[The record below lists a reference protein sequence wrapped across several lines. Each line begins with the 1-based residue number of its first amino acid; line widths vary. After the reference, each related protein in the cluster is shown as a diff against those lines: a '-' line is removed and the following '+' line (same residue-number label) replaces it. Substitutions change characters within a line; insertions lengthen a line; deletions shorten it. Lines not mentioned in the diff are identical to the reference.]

1 MFSAADL
8 HFIRTLHTVC
18 SQNILL
24 CLAQSLC
31 PTILGL
37 PHVKLALT
45 LALLGGS
52 NPPACSSNTSSSS
65 TVRSNIHVMLIGD
78 PGLGKSQLLHACV
91 AASPRGMYVCS
102 NASTTAGLTLAVSKD
117 AVTNEM
123 AFTAGALV
131 LADGGVCCLDELD
144 NMRGEHKTL
153 LEVMEQQEVRSSL
166 GSAPRKCGS
175 LPYIL
180 LYRNA
185 LRRSLLLSAGPEGLH
200 LSSFAPSALHR
211 VVNVATEISR
221 CRACVWTV
229 LWSFVT
235 LN

>member
-1 MFSAADL
+1 MFSEADL
-8 HFIRTLHTVC
+8 HFMRTLH
-18 SQNILL
+18 SMYSPNILF

-52 NPPACSSNTSSSS
+52 SSPTSTSAACSSS

-91 AASPRGMYVCS
+91 AASPRGMYACS
-102 NASTTAGLTLAVSKD
+102 TTSTTAGLTLSVSKD

-144 NMRGEHKTL
+144 NMRGEVRATGVALMFVLHK
-153 LEVMEQQEVRSSL
+153 LECHL
-166 GSAPRKCGS
+166 
-175 LPYIL
+175 
-180 LYRNA
+180 NA
-185 LRRSLLLSAGPEGLH
+185 
-200 LSSFAPSALHR
+200 
-211 VVNVATEISR
+211 ATQTE
-221 CRACVWTV
+221 
-229 LWSFVT
+229 
-235 LN
+235 

>member
-1 MFSAADL
+1 MHHAGSWCFQGCQGERTTVFSAADL

-18 SQNILL
+18 SPNILL
-24 CLAQSLC
+24 CLAHSLC

-52 NPPACSSNTSSSS
+52 CPPACASGAACGS
-65 TVRSNIHVMLIGD
+65 TVRSNIHVLLIGD

-102 NASTTAGLTLAVSKD
+102 NTSTTAGLTLSVSKD

-153 LEVMEQQEVRSSL
+153 LEVMEQQEVRS
-166 GSAPRKCGS
+166 GSVPSPWRLDCPNTIKWCQGPRATTASTGACTASGS
-175 LPYIL
+175 
-180 LYRNA
+180 
-185 LRRSLLLSAGPEGLH
+185 
-200 LSSFAPSALHR
+200 SSHK
-211 VVNVATEISR
+211 
-221 CRACVWTV
+221 
-229 LWSFVT
+229 
-235 LN
+235 

>member
-1 MFSAADL
+1 MHARHCHVSPRCQREPDPLKQLRHRCLSAQGCQGERSTVFSEADL
-8 HFIRTLHTVC
+8 HFIRTLHTLC
-18 SQNILL
+18 SPNILL

-37 PHVKLALT
+37 PHVKLALI

-52 NPPACSSNTSSSS
+52 NPPASSSNARSRS

-102 NASTTAGLTLAVSKD
+102 STSTTAGLTLSVSKD

-153 LEVMEQQEVRSSL
+153 LEVMEQQEVR
-166 GSAPRKCGS
+166 AQ
-175 LPYIL
+175 
-180 LYRNA
+180 
-185 LRRSLLLSAGPEGLH
+185 
-200 LSSFAPSALHR
+200 
-211 VVNVATEISR
+211 SR
-221 CRACVWTV
+221 
-229 LWSFVT
+229 
-235 LN
+235 